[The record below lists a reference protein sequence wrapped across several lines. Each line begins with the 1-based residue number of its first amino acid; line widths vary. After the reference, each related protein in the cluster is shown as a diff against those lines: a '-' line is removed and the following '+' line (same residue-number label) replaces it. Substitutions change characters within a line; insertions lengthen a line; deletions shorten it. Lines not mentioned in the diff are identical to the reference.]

1 MKNFLEICDL
11 YGTQFHWY
19 IWFKPKYY
27 SYFGGIFSI
36 LSLFAFLAIFII
48 FRSDDFKRIHP
59 ISNISTTPP
68 SGYKNI
74 KFGQEK
80 LYLPWRIIDYDEN
93 PINISGIIYP
103 RIYYFTVHQD
113 NITGQLITKYNLVNY
128 KLCNDTSMKYL
139 GKEYIIDIPIESL
152 YCIDMEELNMGGSWN

>member
-1 MKNFLEICDL
+1 MVFDNSNDSYSEFPNLEICDL

-48 FRSDDFKRIHP
+48 FGSDDFKRIHP

-68 SGYKNI
+68 SGYKI
-74 KFGQEK
+74 
-80 LYLPWRIIDYDEN
+80 L
-93 PINISGIIYP
+93 
-103 RIYYFTVHQD
+103 
-113 NITGQLITKYNLVNY
+113 NLVKKNY
-128 KLCNDTSMKYL
+128 IYL
-139 GKEYIIDIPIESL
+139 G
-152 YCIDMEELNMGGSWN
+152 EL